1 MKKTLQSKLLFWFL
15 VFSFLTIVSTI
26 AFNAF
31 YFRKKSGI
39 SNLVSEITE
48 LHVCILKTFMHLDGF
63 FALET
68 TSEAFFETGH
78 SLHLESYRKNLEHI
92 RTETDRLARL
102 SNEYKLELSEELLAI
117 RQEMDRYNQVII
129 QMLELIMYRGFKDY
143 GLEGEMREYVHILEN
158 FDRLSQEKVLSLR
171 RHEKDYIIRN
181 QQEYVIKLNELGTKM
196 QEEVRGSASLRKW
209 EKDSIISIVS
219 SYVALFNRLVEL
231 DREIGLRDHS
241 EGYMSRL
248 NQMGVS
254 IEKQVDQMIQVAD
267 LKRDAIFHQL
277 EILYA
282 AFFAVLIAAA
292 LLLSLN
298 MSRRITKPLKNLTNY
313 IGTLIKS
320 KFLKIH
326 EFEIDKTHYE
336 IEVLNSEFMEMI
348 GMLQERESQR
358 DEAEDALRES
368 ELKYRELVE
377 LLPLSVFETDTEG
390 TLTYVN
396 RAWEN
401 HFGYRWEDLHRG
413 LNLSDLLKGEWMSDV
428 TVSKIEG
435 KEFQAIRKDGSSF
448 STLAYSEKILRNGE
462 LIGFRGIVVD
472 IEDRKRYIEELK
484 REKMKAEES
493 DRLKSAF
500 LANMSHEIRTPMN
513 AILGFSDLLSKLDLG
528 SAKRREFIKQIKNS
542 GNLLLNLID
551 DIIDIAKIEAGEI
564 KIQHGHAYINQII
577 DELKVTFSELV
588 KKDGKSATLEVRG
601 TKANRDDDFVLL
613 TDPLR
618 LKQILSNLIG
628 NGIKFT
634 EKGEVEFGYTE
645 KEEVLQFFVRDTGIG
660 LSKEYQELIFER
672 FRQVEDAHTRKYG
685 GTGLGLA
692 ISRHLVELLGG
703 RIWVESEPFKG
714 TTFFFTLP
722 NNQVFESR
730 SGAGMAIESSYIED
744 SWKSN
749 RLLIVEDDPANARL
763 LKEALE
769 HTGIQMEWV
778 TNGKEAVDYCQNGLR
793 PDIVL
798 MDIQMPV
805 MDGHSATR
813 ILKEKY
819 PHMPILAQTAYA
831 MAGER
836 EKCIEAGCD
845 DYIAKPVNIRLLK
858 AKIHQL
864 IVAGKPLAGPVKK

>member
-1 MKKTLQSKLLFWFL
+1 MKKTLQTKLLFWFL
-15 VFSFLTIVSTI
+15 VFSFLTILSTI
-26 AFNAF
+26 TFNAF
-31 YFRKKSGI
+31 YFRKKANI

-48 LHVCILKTFMHLDGF
+48 LHVSILKTFMHLDDF

-78 SLHLESYRKNLEHI
+78 SINLESCRQNVDHV
-92 RTETDRLARL
+92 RTETERLARL
-102 SNEYKLELSEELLAI
+102 SNDYNLEVSEELLAI
-117 RQEMDRYNQVII
+117 SQEMDRYDQTII

-143 GLEGEMREYVHILEN
+143 GLEGEMREYAHILEN
-158 FDRLSQEKVLSLR
+158 FERLNQAKVLSLR

-181 QQEYVIKLNELGTKM
+181 QLEYVAKLNELGEEM
-196 QEEVRGSASLRKW
+196 QKDVRSSASLKKW

-219 SYVALFNRLVEL
+219 NYVVLFNRLVEL
-231 DREIGLRDHS
+231 DREIGIRNHS
-241 EGYMSRL
+241 EGYISRL
-248 NQMGVS
+248 NQMGNT
-254 IEKQVDQMIQVAD
+254 IEERVDLMIQEAD
-267 LKRDAIFHQL
+267 LKRDAIFRQL

-292 LLLSLN
+292 LILSLN
-298 MSRRITKPLKNLTNY
+298 LSKRITEPLKNLTTY

-320 KFLKIH
+320 KFRKVH
-326 EFEIDKTHYE
+326 EFKIEKSHHE

-348 GMLQERESQR
+348 SMLLERESQR

-377 LLPLSVFETDTEG
+377 LLPLSVFETDPDG
-390 TLTYVN
+390 NLTYVN

-401 HFGYRWEDLHRG
+401 HFGYRWEDLHKG
-413 LNLSDLLKGEWMSDV
+413 LNLSSLIQGEWMSEV
-428 TVSKIEG
+428 TVSRIDG
-435 KEFQAIRKDGSSF
+435 KEYQAARRDGSHF
-448 STLAYSEKILRNGE
+448 SILIYSEKILKNGE
-462 LIGFRGIVVD
+462 LLGFRGIVVD
-472 IEDRKRYIEELK
+472 IEDQKKYIEELK

-513 AILGFSDLLSKLDLG
+513 AIMGFSDLLSKLDLG

-564 KIQHGHAYINQII
+564 KIQNGHAYINQII
-577 DELKVTFSELV
+577 DELQVTFSELV
-588 KKDGKSATLEVRG
+588 KKEGKAAKLEVRG
-601 TKANRDDDFVLL
+601 TMGCRDNDFAIL

-634 EKGEVEFGYTE
+634 EKGEVEFGYNR
-645 KEEVLQFFVRDTGIG
+645 KGEELELFVRDTGIG
-660 LSKEYQELIFER
+660 LSKENQELIFER
-672 FRQVEDAHTRKYG
+672 FRQVEDPYTRKYG
-685 GTGLGLA
+685 GTGLGLS

-722 NNQVFESR
+722 NHQVFESR
-730 SGAGMAIESSYIED
+730 SGSIKLESNPVVS

-749 RLLIVEDDPANARL
+749 RLLIVEDDSANARL

-769 HTGIQMEWV
+769 HTGIQMDWV
-778 TNGKEAVDYCQNGLR
+778 TNGQEAVDYCQNGRL

-798 MDIQMPV
+798 MDLQMPV
-805 MDGHSATR
+805 MNGHIATR
-813 ILKEKY
+813 ILKEKF
-819 PHMPILAQTAYA
+819 PEMPIIAQTAYA
-831 MAGER
+831 MAGEK

-845 DYIAKPVNIRLLK
+845 DYIAKPVNFKLLK
-858 AKIHQL
+858 SKIHQM
-864 IVAGKPLAGPVKK
+864 IFAAKPYSEPSR